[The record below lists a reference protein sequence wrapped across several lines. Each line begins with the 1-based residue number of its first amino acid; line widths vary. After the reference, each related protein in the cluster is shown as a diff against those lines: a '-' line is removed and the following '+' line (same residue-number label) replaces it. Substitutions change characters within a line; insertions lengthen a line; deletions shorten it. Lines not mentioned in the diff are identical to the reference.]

1 VVEAE
6 VMVMDKT
13 HLIWVIAVVAA
24 AFAHWVFF
32 ALRAIRVPEGPK
44 KAFLISSG
52 VMFVAWMGAFLP
64 PVMAES
70 NANNATVQA
79 SVAGSASH
87 GSCAAVQPKDS
98 ALSVA
103 KKLGKPDEKLNDEAI
118 RGPGA
123 VTWVYRD
130 TRCAVHIIDNEVD
143 FVE

>member
-1 VVEAE
+1 MIMEK
-6 VMVMDKT
+6 M
-13 HLIWVIAVVAA
+13 HLIWVIAIVAV
-24 AFAHWVFF
+24 AFAQWVFF
-32 ALRAIRVPEGPK
+32 ALRAMRVPDGPK

-64 PVMAES
+64 PLLAEG
-70 NANNATVQA
+70 NANKQALEA
-79 SVAGSASH
+79 SVAGSRTH

>member
-1 VVEAE
+1 
-6 VMVMDKT
+6 MIMDRL
-13 HLIWVIAVVAA
+13 HLIWVIAIVAA
-24 AFAHWVFF
+24 AFAQWVFF

-52 VMFVAWMGAFLP
+52 VLFVAWMGAFLP
-64 PVMAES
+64 PLMADS
-70 NANNATVQA
+70 NANKPALQA

-87 GSCAAVQPKDS
+87 GSCAVVQPKDS